1 MLRETPQY
9 QVMSVATLQA
19 GQHWYWFLLS
29 FVLDLILA
37 GMTGRRLAI
46 ILPFWSLTFWD
57 LISCYTSWILKH
69 TFWCQSRSSFWGP
82 NKFSLASSITSL
94 QLCMDFFLSCRSKGS
109 GAELQGMHMLF
120 IDSAS
125 NEFCSSEVYTKSYK
139 RGRLVAGSIGMSTIL
154 PSRKCHSMFPPSIA
168 TCRDTLV
175 ALLKD
180 WGNSKWILAA
190 GKW

>member
-1 MLRETPQY
+1 MTSGA
-9 QVMSVATLQA
+9 SVEVPSESQTSSRLI
-19 GQHWYWFLLS
+19 S
-29 FVLDLILA
+29 FVIEL
-37 GMTGRRLAI
+37 
-46 ILPFWSLTFWD
+46 
-57 LISCYTSWILKH
+57 H
-69 TFWCQSRSSFWGP
+69 QSR
-82 NKFSLASSITSL
+82 A
-94 QLCMDFFLSCRSKGS
+94 FFVSYQSKGS
-109 GAELQGMHMLF
+109 DAELQGMHMLF

-180 WGNSKWILAA
+180 WGNSK
-190 GKW
+190 